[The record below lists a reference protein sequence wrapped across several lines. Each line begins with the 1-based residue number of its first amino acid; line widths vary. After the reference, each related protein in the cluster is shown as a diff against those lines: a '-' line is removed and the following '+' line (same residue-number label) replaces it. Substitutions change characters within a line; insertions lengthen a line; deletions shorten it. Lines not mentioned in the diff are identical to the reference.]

1 MSQAT
6 TDMDVLHNPESIRIL
21 ANVLKTNVAACTSIG
36 SFFLPQIARI
46 YMDMLGLYRAV
57 SGIISE
63 LVAKD
68 GQYFCAFKHE
78 YTSSQAC
85 FVYFVIRAHCDEDPE
100 GSWPSDCEEGNL
112 EARGDVY
119 QEGGRPGGGE
129 HQLHP
134 TITRR
139 RPRRLQSQCPYCSR
153 CRGVECCS
161 HHRHTA
167 WSTPPGFS
175 SILRHLLIGLTWY
188 RTCSRH
194 KCHRSWTLCLSRR

>member
-6 TDMDVLHNPESIRIL
+6 TDMEVLHNPESIRIL

-68 GQYFCAFKHE
+68 GQYFFYAFNQFNHE
-78 YTSSQAC
+78 YTSSRTW
-85 FVYFVIRAHCDEDPE
+85 FVSLVIRPHCDEDPE

-112 EARGDVY
+112 EARGDVH
-119 QEGGRPGGGE
+119 QEG
-129 HQLHP
+129 
-134 TITRR
+134 R
-139 RPRRLQSQCPYCSR
+139 RPR
-153 CRGVECCS
+153 G
-161 HHRHTA
+161 
-167 WSTPPGFS
+167 G
-175 SILRHLLIGLTWY
+175 
-188 RTCSRH
+188 
-194 KCHRSWTLCLSRR
+194 